1 VRTPQNIC
9 NRHKTSLNEDMLAQM
24 SSETELSHA
33 FIWPWNS
40 GVISV
45 RF

>member
-1 VRTPQNIC
+1 
-9 NRHKTSLNEDMLAQM
+9 MLQQM
-24 SSETELSHA
+24 SSETELWHA

-40 GVISV
+40 GIISV